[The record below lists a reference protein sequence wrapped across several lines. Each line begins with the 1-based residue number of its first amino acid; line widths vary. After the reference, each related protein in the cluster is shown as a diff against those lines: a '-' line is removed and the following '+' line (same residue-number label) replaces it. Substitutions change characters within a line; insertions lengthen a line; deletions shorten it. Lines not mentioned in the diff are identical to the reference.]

1 MSKNKKF
8 WNRRE
13 FLETLSKA
21 GVCAT
26 MWEPLC
32 MLFGTLFDGMVSKA
46 QAAESGVPPRKLLF
60 IYMFGGPPRWAFDY
74 TADPFNT
81 GRTNIGTLWN
91 TFNSN
96 GSTGYRLIPI
106 TSAGKT
112 YYLPPLWA
120 HQVPRPGGGFAP
132 MADLLR
138 HMLVVRGIYMPPGE
152 HQLDNYLL
160 RPVSTSLS
168 LDGILADHSTAP
180 TPAISLGGNQ
190 TFASGTGKSIFS
202 PNLSNTTATDT
213 PLHRAAPNY
222 KGQTDSLPT
231 GFIARRDALELGIQS
246 VLTALSDYAS
256 SSRPGA
262 QVLYADRKNAEDA
275 LRSSVGDLTTVWNT
289 LYAKYSTLLTRC
301 NGEVNR
307 LIPVAIPKDK
317 STRIGEM
324 HPNNADLRTSIVPT
338 TGMRNFARN
347 LALTEFLFTR
357 NLCSSITTYAGG
369 LGGIEARGY
378 TLYTK
383 GGENTVASS
392 SATGIKTWE
401 SGGDEH
407 FTGAKASVLYNTMM
421 YYHFATGFYELIESL
436 KRANVFQD
444 TVIQLASEMGRR
456 PRDDMT
462 GSEHA
467 VQANLL
473 SLWSGAIQEP
483 LFIGNVQI
491 DTRYQTRGVG
501 EYVTLNGTRTL
512 LNWEHA
518 ISTAAKL
525 LRIPTPFS
533 RAPAV
538 VQEQNGTV
546 VSLIGNPENR

>member
-1 MSKNKKF
+1 MSNKKY

-13 FLETLSKA
+13 FLEALNKA
-21 GVCAT
+21 GVCVT
-26 MWEPLC
+26 LWEPLC
-32 MLFGTLFDGMVSKA
+32 ILFGTLFDGMVSKA
-46 QAAESGVPPRKLLF
+46 QAAESGLPPRKLLF

-74 TADPFNT
+74 TADPLNS
-81 GRTNIGTLWN
+81 GKTNIGSLWN

-96 GSTGYRLIPI
+96 GSVGYRLIPI
-106 TSAGKT
+106 TSGGKT
-112 YYLPPLWA
+112 YHLPPLWG
-120 HQVPRPGGGFAP
+120 HQIPRPGGGFTP
-132 MADLLR
+132 MSELLK
-138 HMLVVRGIYMPPGE
+138 HMLVVRGLYMPPGE
-152 HQLDNYLL
+152 HELDNFLL

-168 LDGILADHSTAP
+168 LDGMVADHSKAP
-180 TPAISLGGNQ
+180 TPAISLDGNQ
-190 TFASGTGKSIFS
+190 TFASGTGKSIFKPS
-202 PNLSNTTATDT
+202 LSQTTATDT
-213 PLHRAAPNY
+213 PLHRVAPNY
-222 KGQTDSLPT
+222 KSQGDALPT
-231 GFIARRDALELGIQS
+231 AFVSRRDALELGIQS
-246 VLTALSDYAS
+246 VLDSLSKYAA

-262 QVLYADRKNAEDA
+262 QVLYEDRKNAENT
-275 LRSSVGDLTTVWNT
+275 LRSSVGDLTAVWNT
-289 LYAKYSTLLTRC
+289 LYTKYSTLLTRC

-307 LIPVAIPKDK
+307 LIPVAIPKDR

-338 TGMRNFARN
+338 TGIRNFARN

-392 SATGIKTWE
+392 SATGIRNWE

-436 KRANVFQD
+436 KRANTFQD

-456 PRDDMT
+456 PRDDLT

-473 SLWSGAIQEP
+473 TLFSGAIQEP
-483 LFIGNVQI
+483 LIVGNVQI

-501 EYVTLNGTRTL
+501 EKVNLNGTSTL

-518 ISTAAKL
+518 ISTTAKL
-525 LRIPTPFS
+525 LRVPSPFPK
-533 RAPAV
+533 APAV
-538 VQEQNGTV
+538 AEERNGTV
-546 VSLIGNPENR
+546 VSLIGNPENK